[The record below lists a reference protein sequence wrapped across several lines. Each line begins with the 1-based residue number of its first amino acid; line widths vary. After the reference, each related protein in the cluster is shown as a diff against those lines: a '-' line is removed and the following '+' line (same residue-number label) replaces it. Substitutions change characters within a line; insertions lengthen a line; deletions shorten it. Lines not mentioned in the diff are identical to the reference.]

1 MPHFSR
7 LTDIITCSL
16 SEILSQCTDQ
26 KQTLQEILSEMQ
38 EGLNACSRNIKT
50 SLATQQRLQREITA
64 YELQIAEWKTRARQ
78 TLLETDEEAARD
90 ALRRAMELEDLIAG
104 LRPELE
110 ATSSNSR
117 NMSRIQK
124 ALEAR
129 FSEAFRR
136 LEELT
141 GDASLFPATPAPLN
155 SQERSSADN
164 SHNTLEQQ
172 LEALKKDL
180 LK

>member
-16 SEILSQCTDQ
+16 SEILSQCTDPQ
-26 KQTLQEILSEMQ
+26 QTLQEILAEMQ

-50 SLATQQRLQREITA
+50 SLANQQRLQQEIAA
-64 YELQIAEWKTRARQ
+64 YELQIAEWRTRARQ
-78 TLLETDEEAARD
+78 ALLEAEEEEARN
-90 ALRRAMELEDLIAG
+90 ALRRGMELEDLVAG

-124 ALEAR
+124 ALGAR
-129 FSEAFRR
+129 FSEALRK

-141 GDASLFPATPAPLN
+141 GSSSLFPAIPDSLN
-155 SQERSSADN
+155 SQERSAADN
-164 SHNTLEQQ
+164 STETLEQK